1 MYHITFALYGM
12 LSMHNVHIMWMC
24 TWLGELSMQ

>member
-12 LSMHNVHIMWMC
+12 LSMHNVYIMWMC